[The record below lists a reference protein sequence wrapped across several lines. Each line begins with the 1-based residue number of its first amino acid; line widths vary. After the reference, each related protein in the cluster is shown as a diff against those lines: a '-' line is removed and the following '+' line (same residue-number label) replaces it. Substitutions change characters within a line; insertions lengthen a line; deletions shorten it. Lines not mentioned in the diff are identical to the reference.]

1 MSGADL
7 DLVVRARHAISAAR
21 EGLRAGQIE
30 CVVSDHSPCT
40 AELKTGDFAEASAGG
55 EPAGR
60 LITRTET

>member
-7 DLVVRARHAISAAR
+7 DLVVRARHAVLD
-21 EGLRAGQIE
+21 GTLRP
-30 CVVSDHSPCT
+30 CSVSVRDGH
-40 AELKTGDFAEASAGG
+40 EIAEASAGG